1 MGTKENDS
9 YILDMS
15 TSSVAVGKIEI
26 QLRKNEPLPSK
37 GTKFFREIE
46 SSYKCVLN
54 IVF

>member
-1 MGTKENDS
+1 MVYVIFDLQVQARGTKENDS

-37 GTKFFREIE
+37 GK
-46 SSYKCVLN
+46 N
-54 IVF
+54 IFP

>member
-1 MGTKENDS
+1 MYVIFHIQVQAMGTKENDS

-37 GTKFFREIE
+37 GIKNFP
-46 SSYKCVLN
+46 
-54 IVF
+54 